1 MLGQYEH
8 LYLGFRVLHS
18 CNHLLRQ
25 LSDVLCLGI
34 LKDSQVAFNTLR
46 TQKVSPLATSGPG
59 GGRTRHMK
67 VHTSNLALRDES
79 CFSGAEALLCRP
91 ACTSLSSSWPI
102 LSILA
107 AAASAICAPA
117 ASSDL
122 AALCA
127 LRPALT

>member
-59 GGRTRHMK
+59 GGGMQSGGAMHSAHEGTHLQFG
-67 VHTSNLALRDES
+67 VES
-79 CFSGAEALLCRP
+79 RELLHR
-91 ACTSLSSSWPI
+91 
-102 LSILA
+102 
-107 AAASAICAPA
+107 
-117 ASSDL
+117 
-122 AALCA
+122 
-127 LRPALT
+127 R